1 MGVAKLG
8 EKELLKS
15 VNGDSRRWLIPAIS
29 ILLLIATIAFA
40 VVVTKLYQTSLIG
53 PAYNS
58 SLEESI
64 NNVKV
69 GTKKDEAMM
78 RPKVIVIT
86 NENLDAHLCAGEAR
100 AWHFP
105 EY

>member
-1 MGVAKLG
+1 MGVETLG
-8 EKELLKS
+8 EKELLKT
-15 VNGDSRRWLIPAIS
+15 VNGDSHRRLIPAIS
-29 ILLLIATIAFA
+29 ILLIATIVFA
-40 VVVTKLYQTSLIG
+40 VVVVKLYQTSLIG

-64 NNVKV
+64 NNAKV
-69 GTKKDEAMM
+69 GTKKEEAM

-86 NENLDAHLCAGEAR
+86 NENLDTHLCAGEAR

>member
-8 EKELLKS
+8 EKELLKT
-15 VNGDSRRWLIPAIS
+15 VNGDSRKWLIPAIS
-29 ILLLIATIAFA
+29 ILLIATIAFA
-40 VVVTKLYQTSLIG
+40 IVVTKLYQTSLIG

-69 GTKKDEAMM
+69 GTEKDEAMH
-78 RPKVIVIT
+78 PKVIVIT

-100 AWHFP
+100 TWHFP